1 MARLAGSSRLLR
13 AINEC
18 AALALLL
25 ERGPITR
32 GDLRAMTG
40 LSKPT
45 TSEVLRRLTEAG
57 LALVVGR
64 TSGGPGPNAELYAVN
79 PDAAFVA
86 AVAVRTD
93 HTVSAAVCDLTGA
106 TRAELSGR
114 RDLDREDPVEVV
126 AAAVDAACERAGL
139 SRERL
144 DHVQLSVPGSYDEG
158 NGIIRYVDLPGWSA
172 PGVVEGVGDRLGTA
186 VGVDNDV
193 NLAAIAERTSGAAA
207 GTEAFALLWIDEG
220 LGLAIDLDGTL
231 LRGGRGGAGEI
242 GYMPVGLPGQGGA
255 LTDFQDLVGGEAVV
269 ALARR
274 YDVRARTAQ
283 RAVARVLA
291 RDTPATD
298 EFLTALATRIA
309 VGLAAVVAVLD
320 PPLVVLAGDVGRT
333 GGQRLAAAVTAALE
347 RATPLRTTVA
357 ASTVTGDAALIG
369 ALHAGL
375 TTVRN
380 TLLGPVATQPPGW
393 LSAATTPT
401 GTA

>member
-79 PDAAFVA
+79 PDAAFIA

-93 HTVSAAVCDLTGA
+93 YTVSAAVCDLTGA
-106 TRAELSGR
+106 TRAEVSDR
-114 RDLDREDPVEVV
+114 RDLDHEDPVEAV
-126 AAAVDAACERAGL
+126 AAAVDAACRRAGVD
-139 SRERL
+139 RERL
-144 DHVQLSVPGSYDEG
+144 DHVQLSVPGSYDES
-158 NGIIRYVDLPGWSA
+158 NGTIRYVDLPGWSE
-172 PGVVEGVGDRLGTA
+172 PGVVATIADQLGTA

-207 GTEAFALLWIDEG
+207 GTEGFALLWIGEG

-242 GYMPVGLPGQGGA
+242 GYMPVGLPGETGTR
-255 LTDFQDLVGGEAVV
+255 TDFQDLVGGEAVI

-274 YDVRARTAQ
+274 YGFRARTAQ
-283 RAVARVLA
+283 RAVARAVA
-291 RDTPATD
+291 SDSPATAA
-298 EFLTALATRIA
+298 FLTDLATRIA

-320 PPLVVLAGDVGRT
+320 PPVVVLAGEVGRT
-333 GGQRLAAAVTAALE
+333 GGPALATAVTAALE

-369 ALHAGL
+369 ALQAGL
-375 TTVRN
+375 RTVRD
-380 TLLGPVATQPPGW
+380 TLLGPVASQPPGW
-393 LSAATTPT
+393 LSTSTRT
-401 GTA
+401 FGT